1 MTSSI
6 SIRKAYAR
14 KNLDLGITKIS
25 QYQIKSKST
34 GSILSTHVTFA
45 YQKSCPKHDD
55 FILVDRAI
63 SPCNGK
69 ITIYVGWITNTEGF
83 NKFHQ
88 LPKLRESP
96 KSPGSLSH
104 ILLSSRLFTI
114 SKVTGPSHRGWVKC
128 QIIRVKIRR
137 ILRSAFRHRIKVREL
152 F

>member
-1 MTSSI
+1 MTSLI
-6 SIRKAYAR
+6 SIGKACAR

-45 YQKSCPKHDD
+45 YQKSCPKHDN

-63 SPCNGK
+63 SPCNGN
-69 ITIYVGWITNTEGF
+69 ITIYVYVGWITNTEGF

-88 LPKLRESP
+88 FPKSP
-96 KSPGSLSH
+96 KSPAGSLSH

-114 SKVTGPSHRGWVKC
+114 RKVTGPSPRGWVKC
-128 QIIRVKIRR
+128 QIIGVKIRR